1 MRKADLRPPHRQP
14 AHRPAA
20 SPGAVSALAR
30 LTIAKSRIRFSIW
43 SLVRMDQTCLA
54 KSGGFG
60 PINVPLFQAVR
71 FGGIDFSFS
80 MAVLI
85 SLQDAHDAPGGPA
98 ALLTRAI
105 TPHPNDRDPA

>member
-1 MRKADLRPPHRQP
+1 
-14 AHRPAA
+14 
-20 SPGAVSALAR
+20 
-30 LTIAKSRIRFSIW
+30 
-43 SLVRMDQTCLA
+43 MDQTCLA

-98 ALLTRAI
+98 ALLTRAF
-105 TPHPNDRDPA
+105 HPPP

>member
-1 MRKADLRPPHRQP
+1 
-14 AHRPAA
+14 
-20 SPGAVSALAR
+20 
-30 LTIAKSRIRFSIW
+30 
-43 SLVRMDQTCLA
+43 MDQTCLA

-105 TPHPNDRDPA
+105 HPHANDRDPAERNRSRKGSDQGTCATNGQESARAT